1 METIDL
7 ATVIQEVISTFCRNR
22 IGDKPHVY
30 VMLAPALTQVPW
42 ENRALKDFVRCFL
55 YDALSTSDPDAAIEV
70 ALRRRFP
77 LKDLNVFV
85 GIQPSYWVQ
94 LRVAG
99 RGLRI
104 IEPSV
109 EELFADLGYRCEEWL
124 GVEHSK
130 ARLGIFG
137 AVESLGNK
145 MVFCLEWSHTTLK
158 ADLLMPVIDDSP
170 ASRLAPHAETQLPQT

>member
-1 METIDL
+1 MEKIDL
-7 ATVIQEVISTFCRNR
+7 ATVIQGVISTFCRNR
-22 IGDKPHVY
+22 IGDKPPVF
-30 VMLAPALTQVPW
+30 VMLAPAMTQVPW
-42 ENRALKDFVRCFL
+42 KNRALKDFVRCLL
-55 YDALSTSDPDAAIEV
+55 YEALSTSDPEAAIEV

-77 LKDLNVFV
+77 LKDLNAFV

-94 LRVAG
+94 LRVSG

-104 IEPSV
+104 LEPVV

-137 AVESLGNK
+137 AVQSSAHK
-145 MVFCLEWSHTTLK
+145 MVFCLESAHNILK
-158 ADLLMPVIDDSP
+158 CDLLLPVIEERA
-170 ASRLAPHAETQLPQT
+170 ASSLMPRTESQLPQT

>member
-1 METIDL
+1 MEKIDM

-22 IGDKPHVY
+22 IGDKPPVY
-30 VMLAPALTQVPW
+30 LMLAPAMTQVPW
-42 ENRALKDFVRCFL
+42 QNPVLKDCVRSFL

-77 LKDLNVFV
+77 LKDLNAFV

-94 LRVAG
+94 LRVSG

-137 AVESLGNK
+137 AVESLGDK
-145 MVFCLEWSHTTLK
+145 MVFCLEWSHTMLK
-158 ADLLMPVIDDSP
+158 ADLLLPVMDNNP
-170 ASRLAPHAETQLPQT
+170 VSRLAPRTETQLPQT

>member
-1 METIDL
+1 MEKIDL

-22 IGDKPHVY
+22 IGDKPPVF
-30 VMLAPALTQVPW
+30 VMLAPAMTQIPW
-42 ENRALKDFVRCFL
+42 ANGALKDFVRSFL
-55 YDALSTSDPDAAIEV
+55 YDVLSSSDPEATIEV

-77 LKDLNVFV
+77 LKDLNAFV
-85 GIQPSYWVQ
+85 GIHPSYWVQ
-94 LRVAG
+94 LRVSG

-124 GVEHSK
+124 GVENSK

-137 AVESLGNK
+137 AVESLGHK
-145 MVFCLEWSHTTLK
+145 MVFCLEWSHTILK
-158 ADLLMPVIDDSP
+158 ADLLLPVIEDS
-170 ASRLAPHAETQLPQT
+170 ATLHRTSRAEALLPRT

>member
-1 METIDL
+1 MEKIDL
-7 ATVIQEVISTFCRNR
+7 ATVIQEVISAFCRNR
-22 IGDKPHVY
+22 IGDRPPVY
-30 VMLAPALTQVPW
+30 VMLAPAMTQVPW

-55 YDALSTSDPDAAIEV
+55 YDTLSTSDPDAAIEV
-70 ALRRRFP
+70 SLRRRFP
-77 LKDLNVFV
+77 LKDLNAFV

-94 LRVAG
+94 LRVSG

-109 EELFADLGYRCEEWL
+109 EDLFADLGYRCEEWL
-124 GVEHSK
+124 GVERSK

-145 MVFCLEWSHTTLK
+145 MVFCLEWSHTMLK
-158 ADLLMPVIDDSP
+158 ADLLLPVIDHSP
-170 ASRLAPHAETQLPQT
+170 ASRLAPRAETQLPQP